1 MDSNSLKKR
10 GRPVDQTKKA
20 FYLKILLDHFANIN
34 KESSFAS
41 NAYFAQRFGK
51 SIRQT
56 KRIIAAFK
64 KENLITTKIV
74 RYHKDGQ
81 FKSHRIM
88 KKIDPFTSV
97 SEQEILPKTQDLFL
111 KQKTQY
117 INKKSNKLATEYPY
131 VYKIEAKVK
140 TEPKIKVQPD
150 IQENTDPSSFLM
162 GLMNDFVEP
171 CPENNNAEPS
181 DNLKGG
187 NLDTFE
193 SRAKARMIADSKEG
207 EEVSPEYAK
216 ARKEYYEDLEVRI
229 NYFGEEHA
237 KKMGLIKTYEE
248 HLAIEK
254 EQEKDRK
261 EYKDLMN
268 KFTLPPS
275 LCKPV
280 ITSDDDYGSLSQKL
294 EIIQQIDAYVSGR
307 RPASELPVSKYIH
320 DFL

>member
-1 MDSNSLKKR
+1 MDSNSIKKR
-10 GRPVDQTKKA
+10 GRPVDQAKKA
-20 FYLKILLDHFANIN
+20 FYLKILWDHFANIN

-81 FKSHRIM
+81 FKSHRII

-117 INKKSNKLATEYPY
+117 INKKSNKLATEDPY
-131 VYKIEAKVK
+131 IWEIKVK
-140 TEPKIKVQPD
+140 KPAVEPKIKVQSNVQD
-150 IQENTDPSSFLM
+150 NTNASSFLAN
-162 GLMNDFVEP
+162 LANDFIEP
-171 CPENNNAEPS
+171 CPEHNN
-181 DNLKGG
+181 L
-187 NLDTFE
+187 E
-193 SRAKARMIADSKEG
+193 SSIADSKEG

-216 ARKEYYEDLEVRI
+216 ARKEYYEELEIRI
-229 NYFGEEHA
+229 NYFGEESA
-237 KKMGLIKTYEE
+237 KERGLIKTYEE
-248 HLAIEK
+248 YLAIEK

-268 KFTLPPS
+268 RFTLPPS

-280 ITSDDDYGSLSQKL
+280 VTSDDDYGSLSQKL